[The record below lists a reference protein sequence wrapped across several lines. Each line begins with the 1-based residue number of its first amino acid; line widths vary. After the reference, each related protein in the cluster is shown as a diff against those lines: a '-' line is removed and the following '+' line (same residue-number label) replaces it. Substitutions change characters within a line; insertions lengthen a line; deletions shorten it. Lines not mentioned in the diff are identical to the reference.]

1 MIIKTF
7 PDIKSAWE
15 GIYFGFLDDKPKV
28 VDYFQRNIMHS
39 HNNHIVANSAVFD
52 FDLGDVGL
60 TPTKWS
66 KFTGQYVDV
75 ESLHAWVNNAMNV
88 KTYDAAWMFKVVPPN
103 FTGKKAVHQWG
114 NCLFAFSF
122 RRNPKPSTLTLYTR
136 AQSIGFSGIADYA
149 LGHVVAKYLAERIG
163 VDPSTI
169 RFQIY
174 CPNFILKTV
183 ESIHFLHGRG
193 LLDEYM
199 NRDDRVGHAV
209 RYYYDYMNRPEEEIK
224 WRSARRMKHKLENSI
239 NSVHRSFP
247 VESLELRGWHAEKR
261 INKGKK
267 QLTARQASELVLTGK
282 GRRVATEGGVE
293 KIEIITPAGPVE
305 IAGDV
310 EVVA

>member
-1 MIIKTF
+1 LIIKTF
-7 PDIKSAWE
+7 DNIKDAWE
-15 GIYFGFLDDKPKV
+15 GIYFGFLNDEPKV

-39 HNNHIVANSAVFD
+39 HQNHIIARHAVMP

-88 KTYDAAWMFKVVPPN
+88 KTYDALWSFKLVPPN
-103 FTGKKAVHQWG
+103 FSGQKAVHQWG
-114 NCLFAFSF
+114 NCLLGFSF
-122 RRNPKPSTLTLYTR
+122 RRMPKPATLTLYTR

-149 LGHVVAKYLAERIG
+149 LAHVVARYLAERMG
-163 VDPSTI
+163 VDPESI

-183 ESIHFLHGRG
+183 ETVHFLHYRG

-199 NRDDRVGHAV
+199 ERDDRVGNAV
-209 RYYYDYMNRPEEEIK
+209 RYYYAYMNRPEEEIK
-224 WRSARRMKHKLENSI
+224 WRAARRMKHKLENSQAGI
-239 NSVHRSFP
+239 HRSMP

-267 QLTARQASELVLTGK
+267 RLTSREASELVLTGK
-282 GRRVATEGGVE
+282 GRRLILPTDPIELEGP
-293 KIEIITPAGPVE
+293 I
-305 IAGDV
+305 